1 MADGGADIDSVTDAI
16 PGLEALVEA
25 EDDPFQTLGG
35 FIVHR
40 MNRLPVE
47 GESFSEGGFRFEIID
62 MDQHRID
69 KVLIQL
75 MPDPAAPEPV
85 ADSSSD

>member
-1 MADGGADIDSVTDAI
+1 VTDAI

-40 MNRLPVE
+40 MNRLPIE
-47 GESFSEGGFRFEIID
+47 GEVFSEGGFQFEIID

-69 KVLIQL
+69 KVLIRTLPQ
-75 MPDPAAPEPV
+75 PGNAEEGDREKSSPA
-85 ADSSSD
+85 